1 MEPLANLLLRVTSAL
16 EDRVQQVFTGTYE
29 QPVGGK
35 LGRVLIGRCVQAVD
49 AARFSNHNKG
59 DGVMVVGSNSG
70 THQTGYAIL
79 PAPPGN
85 PGPASVATLKI
96 SGESF
101 AAPVPPPY
109 VVFVRDG
116 ETSTSTTYAITLDDK
131 GDPIATIDS
140 RVLGLEAG
148 LGIMWGNTFVI
159 TFRTDPTGK
168 TRQGLHAWNP
178 FAQQFATYNY
188 DGPPDFNGIVAT
200 TSGPCVG
207 RDGKLYWIEME
218 FDDIL
223 KTHDWVLI
231 STEDRS
237 LNGLDRFISLTNPN
251 TTFDTGNPDALNP
264 SFLEGNQFAQLTQG
278 LWDAGSDIIRGQVT
292 LQWWCL
298 SCNPDQTSNTLMYI
312 NLHKTTPAS
321 SFETFIESD
330 PGTTFGDPPVYS
342 HNGYWSEF
350 GTSPLSQCSRY
361 GPETIHGVQVWPLGS
376 PTEYSTGTDT
386 IFISGSLHEDGDYVS
401 LCRLRPTTTDGQG
414 SLRFGPPTGSP
425 AVTVVNIPAL
435 DAFVGNPGTY
445 VLVGGGK
452 VSALPEVSITA
463 PPGGS
468 SFVVGETTNFIGNAF
483 SVAFGDISSDLSWN
497 SDLDGPLG
505 PIGGGA
511 SIFVKLTIGD
521 HVVTAAVE
529 DPAMKT
535 GQATIRVTVTAS

>member
-1 MEPLANLLLRVTSAL
+1 MEPLANLFLRVTSAL

-35 LGRVLIGRCVQAVD
+35 LGRVSIGRCIQAVD

-59 DGVMVVGSNSG
+59 SSVIVVGSNAG

-101 AAPVPPPY
+101 KAPEVPPY
-109 VVFVRDG
+109 IVFVRDG
-116 ETSTSTTYAITLDDK
+116 TDLSSTTYAITLDET
-131 GDPIATIDS
+131 GNPIEIIDS
-140 RVLGLEAG
+140 RVLGLEA
-148 LGIMWGNTFVI
+148 LFGIMWGNTFVI
-159 TFRTDPTGK
+159 TFRTGPTGQ
-168 TRQGLHAWNP
+168 TRQGMHAWNP

-188 DGPPDFNGIVAT
+188 DGPPDFNNIVAT

-237 LNGLDRFISLTNPN
+237 LNGLDRFISLTNLN
-251 TTFDTGNPDALNP
+251 TTFGTGNPDALNP
-264 SFLEGNQFAQLTQG
+264 SFLEGNQFAQLQQG
-278 LWDAGSDIIRGQVT
+278 IWDAGSDIIRGHVT

-298 SCNPDQTSNTLMYI
+298 SCNPDQKFNTLFYI
-312 NLHKTTPAS
+312 NLHKTSSAS
-321 SFETFIESD
+321 SFETFVESD
-330 PGTTFGDPPVYS
+330 ASTTFGDPPPYS

-350 GTSPLSQCSRY
+350 GTSPLSQCSIY
-361 GPETIHGVQVWPLGS
+361 GPETIHGVKVWPLGA
-376 PTEYSTGTDT
+376 PTEHSSTTDT
-386 IFISGSLHEDGDYVS
+386 IFIAGSLHEDGDFVS

-414 SLRFGPPTGSP
+414 SLRFGLPDGSP
-425 AVTVVNIPAL
+425 SVTVVNIPAL

-463 PPGGS
+463 PPEGS
-468 SFVVGETTNFIGNAF
+468 SFIFGAFTNFIGNAF
-483 SVAFGDISSDLSWN
+483 SAKFGDISSDIKWS

-505 PIGGGA
+505 PLGGGA
-511 SIFVKLTIGD
+511 SIFVILTIGA

-529 DPAMKT
+529 DSDMNA
-535 GQATIRVTVTAS
+535 GQATVRVTVTAS